1 MDGEEKTPLLS
12 DSDHHQQHNYVN
24 EPVRN
29 RLPQETKFD
38 SNSGTYK
45 DNILYEPYDG
55 PVAPNQSGHMSSNN
69 VSHHQAGQLYRNRQ
83 TSSVSDIIEPITL
96 SWKGINV
103 YALPE
108 SRACCRGPPPG
119 AENKTILRNVSGSVA
134 PGTLLAIIGA
144 SGAGKST
151 LFNVLTN
158 RNQGKLVI
166 RGEVKTNGIDI
177 GKGIKNVSAYVQ
189 QDDLFIGTLT
199 VREHLVFRALL
210 RMDTRIRK
218 PARLE
223 RVEQVIQELG
233 LTKCADSLI
242 GTPGRKKGIS
252 GGEMKR
258 LSFASEV
265 LTNPPLMF
273 VDEATSGLDSFM
285 AQNVVHTL
293 KMMVSK
299 GRTILCTIH
308 QPSSEVYDMFDEV
321 LLLAEG
327 RVAFMGPTKEA
338 LGYFSR
344 LGYNCP
350 VNYNP
355 ADFFIMN
362 LAVIPGREEECKTRI
377 REICDSFE
385 KSPRMNKML
394 ESMDEMCRQGQ
405 TTMTS
410 SRLLQEAFSETSRYG
425 ASWFQQFRCVF
436 WRSWVG
442 NIREPMIIKV
452 RLIQTIVIAVAFG
465 LIYLK
470 TDNDYVQED
479 VQNINGVLFLLI
491 MNMTFTFMF
500 AVLNLFP
507 LELPIFLREYG
518 SGLYGTDIYYLS
530 KALAEIPTFIFLPV
544 LFVAI
549 LYFMVGLYYTVEKFL
564 ICVGIL
570 VLVAN
575 IAVSFG
581 YVISALANSVNVAMA
596 IGPPLLMPLI
606 LFGGFFL
613 NSGTIPDYFIWMKY
627 LSWFQYSNE
636 LLMLNQWEDV
646 TNIACDR
653 NITTPSPGMNSTG
666 GGAGGQPCFPDG
678 KTVIMSLNFDEDN
691 RYLDLGLLCGLFVGF
706 RVLSFIILLIR
717 AKRSAA

>member
-69 VSHHQAGQLYRNRQ
+69 VSHHQAGQMYRNRQ

-134 PGTLLAIIGA
+134 PVELE
-144 SGAGKST
+144 KST

-377 REICDSFE
+377 R
-385 KSPRMNKML
+385 
-394 ESMDEMCRQGQ
+394 
-405 TTMTS
+405 
-410 SRLLQEAFSETSRYG
+410 
-425 ASWFQQFRCVF
+425 QFRCVF

-530 KALAEIPTFIFLPV
+530 KALAER
-544 LFVAI
+544 
-549 LYFMVGLYYTVEKFL
+549 
-564 ICVGIL
+564 
-570 VLVAN
+570 
-575 IAVSFG
+575 
-581 YVISALANSVNVAMA
+581 
-596 IGPPLLMPLI
+596 
-606 LFGGFFL
+606 
-613 NSGTIPDYFIWMKY
+613 TI
-627 LSWFQYSNE
+627 
-636 LLMLNQWEDV
+636 
-646 TNIACDR
+646 
-653 NITTPSPGMNSTG
+653 
-666 GGAGGQPCFPDG
+666 
-678 KTVIMSLNFDEDN
+678 
-691 RYLDLGLLCGLFVGF
+691 
-706 RVLSFIILLIR
+706 
-717 AKRSAA
+717 